1 MKNKILI
8 FLSFVIIASF
18 TSCGSSSPLDM
29 TNSISKMGLLDKGM
43 TYDKFIKD
51 YYEEPDED
59 NIVEYAT
66 TLSKSKA
73 KIIIC
78 EEDLYTQTGPV
89 QGQTSLTLFNFKS
102 NTYLYDLFIFVD
114 SKLYAW
120 GRLDE
125 LKNND
130 ESEVR
135 DLANKVSKKILED

>member
-78 EEDLYTQTGPV
+78 EEDLFTKSNSEPTASSYDLI
-89 QGQTSLTLFNFKS
+89 SFKS
-102 NTYLYDLFIFVD
+102 DTYLYDLFIFVD
-114 SKLYAW
+114 NKLYAW

-130 ESEVR
+130 ELEVR